1 MSRIPQ
7 KQGRC
12 KSCGFRLRGPGHDK
26 GAHHTGGRIGPKILA
41 KGRRFV
47 ARPTPPAS
55 KGQGF
60 DFGAVKSGGVRK

>member
-1 MSRIPQ
+1 MPRAAE

-26 GAHHTGGRIGPKILA
+26 GAHHTGGRIGPKLLA

-47 ARPTPPAS
+47 AHLTPPAS
-55 KGQGF
+55 KGHGYS
-60 DFGAVKSGGVRK
+60 FGAIKIGGGKK